1 MFLKRGWTGV
11 AYPKELILS
20 AFLFLFLAL
29 LTQEELTAKMQLAE
43 CQISRSTLAKIESG
57 ICNIRIS
64 ELKVMKSIFNAS
76 WDDLFFDI

>member
-1 MFLKRGWTGV
+1 MEQKLKQDISIGHNIRRLRIN
-11 AYPKELILS
+11 AC
-20 AFLFLFLAL
+20 

-64 ELKVMKSIFNAS
+64 ELKVMKNIFNAS